1 MRHPQGSSRSGISR
15 ERIPELADDPVRGG
29 VPPASGWSSTASTRC
44 SSTSPPS
51 SASRRSCASAAR
63 TSPAAAPTPP
73 TRPLRR
79 RRCEHCGKAYV
90 GRPASADRSTAPRL
104 PRHRLEH
111 CSSVTRGLPRNGP
124 NCARDVARLG
134 RRHGFGFVGEKA
146 GRSRQLMSGDR
157 AAAYLWSYSVRGTG
171 SKATLQENARNPHLP
186 RMLIWVSPRLTR
198 PSGVTMRN
206 LRRCRQLWAVRR
218 GLLPPPSWSA
228 VEFARIVNLAG
239 PWPARGRKSPRCR
252 GDRLRVVRRR
262 AGKSGRRRS
271 SA

>member
-1 MRHPQGSSRSGISR
+1 MIQCAAGCPQ
-15 ERIPELADDPVRGG
+15 
-29 VPPASGWSSTASTRC
+29 
-44 SSTSPPS
+44 
-51 SASRRSCASAAR
+51 
-63 TSPAAAPTPP
+63 PAAG
-73 TRPLRR
+73 LRR
-79 RRCEHCGKAYV
+79 RPRGARRRAHLPVRAGDLARAQR
-90 GRPASADRSTAPRL
+90 GRLPPPRRRLRLLLSGVVVANTAARPTSACPPAVTVAATSTTPARGARSTAPRL

-146 GRSRQLMSGDR
+146 GRSMQLMSGDR